1 VFHGIVSDALD
12 GGNSFNAVTALPLQ
26 IPALMN
32 LFPILAVIRKT
43 TSIRWLIVR
52 KRNGR
57 KIPKVRAHA
66 SSLGRIRDHGRSRM
80 TTMQWRPF
88 YVALE
93 LDPDDTDTSKWGN
106 QRKVRKWISFE
117 DLQEWHPDFMKDRY

>member
-1 VFHGIVSDALD
+1 MHA
-12 GGNSFNAVTALPLQ
+12 NE
-26 IPALMN
+26 
-32 LFPILAVIRKT
+32 LACTR
-43 TSIRWLIVR
+43 S
-52 KRNGR
+52 
-57 KIPKVRAHA
+57 VRACAPMSTRAQIDACVYADEHA
-66 SSLGRIRDHGRSRM
+66 CTRSCTPAKRRAAAQRLRAFTMAPATVEDPELSSRYEGGPKM

-93 LDPDDTDTSKWGN
+93 LDPDYTDTSKWGN